1 MNAAISPTTEEFDC
15 RRQDDGRRRR
25 KLSLSTAVT
34 ASVCSGERHR
44 LYVILPSMLQAP
56 LLLLPLLLHVL
67 VALLKRRHYNHR
79 FDEELCYD
87 DMFCCCG
94 CRNCI

>member
-1 MNAAISPTTEEFDC
+1 
-15 RRQDDGRRRR
+15 
-25 KLSLSTAVT
+25 
-34 ASVCSGERHR
+34 
-44 LYVILPSMLQAP
+44 MLQAP